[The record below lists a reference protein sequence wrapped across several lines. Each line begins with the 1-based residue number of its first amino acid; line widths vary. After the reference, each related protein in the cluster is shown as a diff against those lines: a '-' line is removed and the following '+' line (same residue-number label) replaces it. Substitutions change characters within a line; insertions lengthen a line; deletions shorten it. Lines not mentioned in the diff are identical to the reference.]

1 MGNEPD
7 PMDDYWDDIAARDAE
22 DLAQYHASSKSDP
35 ILKRADY
42 IAIVSIVS
50 RQTDSTWSAEWG
62 SLCARWYLK
71 LRDIPENRGEYVL
84 RVSADEFLNF
94 LVELY
99 PRTSPTDRDELRSAI
114 VRIENQCGMPRKFS
128 VFCKPQGA
136 MGRFM
141 KWLDQP

>member
-7 PMDDYWDDIAARDAE
+7 PMDDYWADIAARDSE
-22 DLAQYHASSKSDP
+22 SYSEYFSGSSSNP
-35 ILKRADY
+35 ILKRQDY
-42 IAIVSIVS
+42 IKIVSIVS
-50 RQTDSTWSAEWG
+50 RQTGSTWSVDWG
-62 SLCARWYLK
+62 SLCASWYLK
-71 LRDIPENRGEYVL
+71 LRDIPEKNGEYFL
-84 RVSADEFLNF
+84 RVSANEFLNF

-136 MGRFM
+136 LGRFM